1 MTAKGFI
8 LVQEAAAVCL
18 LCLLCAATALIFAR
32 CLHLQQQNLAL
43 QRSLQTAEGA
53 VAGEEITQFSGDV
66 RFIDGQKDFLEVEV
80 TDYGN
85 RLTLIRALTA
95 EEAERLSAAG
105 GALQPAAGC
114 SGTLG
119 AAADD

>member
-8 LVQEAAAVCL
+8 LVQEAAIICL

-43 QRSLQTAEGA
+43 QRSLQIAEGA
-53 VAGEEITQFSGDV
+53 AAGEEITQFSGDV
-66 RFIDGQKDFLEVEV
+66 RFVGGQKDFLEVEV

-95 EEAERLSAAG
+95 EEAERISAAG
-105 GALQPAAGC
+105 DTLQPAAGC
-114 SGTLG
+114 GGTSG

>member
-53 VAGEEITQFSGDV
+53 VAGEEMTQFSGDV

-105 GALQPAAGC
+105 GALQPAVG
-114 SGTLG
+114 SGG
-119 AAADD
+119 APSAAADE

>member
-53 VAGEEITQFSGDV
+53 VAGEKITQFSGEI
-66 RFIDGQKDFLEVEV
+66 RFVGERNDFLEVEV
-80 TDYGN
+80 IDNGN
-85 RLTLIRALTA
+85 RLTLIRALTT
-95 EEAERLSAAG
+95 EEAERISSAG
-105 GALQPAAGC
+105 GALQPATGC

>member
-53 VAGEEITQFSGDV
+53 VAGEEITQFSGEI
-66 RFIDGQKDFLEVEV
+66 RFAGERNDFLEVEV
-80 TDYGN
+80 IDNGN

-105 GALQPAAGC
+105 GALQPAAG
-114 SGTLG
+114 SGSAPG

>member
-80 TDYGN
+80 IDNGN

-95 EEAERLSAAG
+95 EEAERISAAG
-105 GALQPAAGC
+105 GALQPAVG
-114 SGTLG
+114 SGGAPG

>member
-1 MTAKGFI
+1 MTARGFI

-18 LCLLCAATALIFAR
+18 LCLLCAATALMFAR

-53 VAGEEITQFSGDV
+53 VAGEKITQFSGDI

-80 TDYGN
+80 IDNGN

-95 EEAERLSAAG
+95 EEAERISAAG
-105 GALQPAAGC
+105 GALQPAVG
-114 SGTLG
+114 SGGAPG

>member
-1 MTAKGFI
+1 MAAKGFI

-18 LCLLCAATALIFAR
+18 LCLLCAATTLIFAR
-32 CLHLQQQNLAL
+32 CLHLQQQNLVL
-43 QRSLQTAEGA
+43 QRSLQAAEGVA
-53 VAGEEITQFSGDV
+53 AGEEITQFSGEI
-66 RFIDGQKDFLEVEV
+66 RFTGERNDFLEVEV
-80 TDYGN
+80 IDDGN

-114 SGTLG
+114 GGTLG
-119 AAADD
+119 TAADD